1 MPSVIMVNIW
11 QGIPFFTIMMVAG
24 LSSIDNEL
32 YEAASID
39 GANAWRKFL
48 HVTLPGLKYVIIVA
62 VLLSTIW
69 TFNDFTTVYPADRRR
84 TCRCDAA
91 LHNPV
96 LQLRHQQPALRRRY
110 RGRHDDGADSGRVH
124 LLPRSL
130 YVGRRSHQGSRDRSK
145 QDMVWQDLW
154 AEDRLRNLVAV
165 QDGIQRL
172 YVGVLADP

>member
-69 TFNDFTTVYPADRRR
+69 TFNDFTTVF
-84 TCRCDAA
+84 C
-91 LHNPV
+91 
-96 LQLRHQQPALRRRY
+96 
-110 RGRHDDGADSGRVH
+110 
-124 LLPRSL
+124 
-130 YVGRRSHQGSRDRSK
+130 
-145 QDMVWQDLW
+145 
-154 AEDRLRNLVAV
+154 
-165 QDGIQRL
+165 
-172 YVGVLADP
+172 